1 MIKTVLGTF
10 LKYGTISSLLAA
22 LMIAEALARGTTM

>member
-1 MIKTVLGTF
+1 MIKAVLGTF
-10 LKYGTISSLLAA
+10 LKYGAISSLLTA